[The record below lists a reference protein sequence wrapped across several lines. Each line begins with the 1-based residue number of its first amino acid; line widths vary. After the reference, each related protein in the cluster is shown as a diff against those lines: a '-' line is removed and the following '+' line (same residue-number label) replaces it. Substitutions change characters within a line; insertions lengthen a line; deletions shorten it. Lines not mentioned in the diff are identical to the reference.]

1 MQDLSGK
8 VVWITGASSGIGKE
22 AAIQLHKIGAQ
33 LILSARSE
41 DALNDLKQSLGNSDD
56 ILVLPLDLSEQEAFS
71 NKVSEAYDQFGRVD
85 IVLNN
90 AGISQRSYVLETD
103 LSVDRKIMEVN
114 YFGTIALTKA
124 ILPRMIEQGGG
135 HFAVVSSVVGK
146 FGFGVRS
153 AYSASKHALH
163 GFFESLYIELKHKG
177 IGITIICPGPIQ
189 TNISKNALDGSGK
202 PSGKMDEMQEK
213 GMPVEKCVQIILDA
227 IKKEKREIIVAG
239 FKEKL
244 GVKLKAWLPSL
255 FFKIALKQDPRGEVK
270 F

>member
-22 AAIQLHKIGAQ
+22 AAIQLYRVGAK
-33 LILSARSE
+33 LILSARNE
-41 DALNDLKQSLGNSDD
+41 DALLDLKKSLDD
-56 ILVLPLDLSEQEAFS
+56 SENILVLPLDL
-71 NKVSEAYDQFGRVD
+71 NKAESFPDAVERAYNKFGRVD

-90 AGISQRSYVLETD
+90 AGISQRSYLLETE

-124 ILPRMIEQGGG
+124 ILPRMIKQGGG

-189 TNISKNALDGSGK
+189 TNISKNALDGSGQA
-202 PSGKMDEMQEK
+202 SGKMDEMQQK
-213 GMPVEKCVQIILDA
+213 GMPVEKCVRIILDS
-227 IKKEKREIIVAG
+227 IRKEKREVIVAG

-244 GVKLKAWLPSL
+244 GVKLKAWFPSL

>member
-22 AAIQLHKIGAQ
+22 AAIQLHRIGAK
-33 LILSARSE
+33 LILSARNE
-41 DALNDLKQSLGNSDD
+41 DALLNLKGSLQNPEN
-56 ILVLPLDLSEQEAFS
+56 VLIIPLDLTNPGDFPAAVE
-71 NKVSEAYDQFGRVD
+71 KAYGKFGRVD

-103 LSVDRKIMEVN
+103 LAVDRKIMEVN

-124 ILPRMIEQGGG
+124 ILPRMVEQGGG

-163 GFFESLYIELKHKG
+163 GFFESLYIELKNRG

-189 TNISKNALDGSGK
+189 TNISKNALDASGK
-202 PSGKMDEMQEK
+202 PSGKMDEMQK
-213 GMPVEKCVQIILDA
+213 NGMPVEKCVEIILDA
-227 IKKEKREIIVAG
+227 IKKEKREIVVAG

-255 FFKIALKQDPRGEVK
+255 FFKMAIKQDPRGEIK
-270 F
+270 L